1 MANICEK
8 RVMNVTI
15 VPKLTTTLVKFG
27 GDTLLSK
34 ERDPIL
40 SARNEAKVIMNPTI
54 YCPTPSIQ
62 S

>member
-1 MANICEK
+1 MANICER
-8 RVMNVTI
+8 RVTNVTI
-15 VPKLTTTLVKFG
+15 VPTFITTLVKFG

-34 ERDPIL
+34 ERDPML
-40 SARNEAKVIMNPTI
+40 RARKEAKVIMNPTI